1 MKTLLIYAAR
11 CSSAVLLSA
20 AVLLGTVS
28 CGPKS
33 TTHRNPEGLISVNY
47 ADLKQGEDILISE
60 WVGEPEFIALESRPE
75 ALRNDPLQAV

>member
-1 MKTLLIYAAR
+1 MKTLLINAAR

-33 TTHRNPEGLISVNY
+33 TTHRNPEGLVSVNY
-47 ADLKQGEDILISE
+47 ADLKQG
-60 WVGEPEFIALESRPE
+60 
-75 ALRNDPLQAV
+75 LRLWLPAGSSPSPTTT